1 MTKKQYV
8 SAVVAV
14 MAAATLAA
22 PASATA
28 GTVTAKTVTAT
39 ATSTSTSPSTVTTTA
54 LETRTT
60 PSKAPVQN
68 TPVRTVRPGER
79 VDAGQGWTVW
89 LTKKGKYWSGPDG
102 YENFR
107 SVVDG
112 NIDRSQPGV
121 SHQSEGGESG
131 VFHSGLYYGTRAA
144 GRVELTDADGRKT
157 LATLVA
163 LPGRSD
169 WGVWYVHI
177 APTQGGSP
185 AVALYDRSGKLLA
198 DLPAW
203 DF

>member
-1 MTKKQYV
+1 MKKKYL

-14 MAAATLAA
+14 AAAATLAA

-28 GTVTAKTVTAT
+28 ETKPTETFAATAAT
-39 ATSTSTSPSTVTTTA
+39 ATVQA
-54 LETRTT
+54 AETRTT
-60 PSKAPVQN
+60 PSKATVPN
-68 TPVRTVRPGER
+68 TPIRTVRPGER

-89 LTKKGKYWSGPDG
+89 LTKQGKYWSGPDG

-112 NIDRSQPGV
+112 NIDRTRPGV

-169 WGVWYVHI
+169 WGVWYVHT

>member
-1 MTKKQYV
+1 MT
-8 SAVVAV
+8 ADTTTTVA
-14 MAAATLAA
+14 
-22 PASATA
+22 
-28 GTVTAKTVTAT
+28 AKTL
-39 ATSTSTSPSTVTTTA
+39 TTTPA
-54 LETRTT
+54 PT
-60 PSKAPVQN
+60 PI
-68 TPVRTVRPGER
+68 RTVRPGER

-89 LTKKGKYWSGPDG
+89 LTREGKYWSGPDG

-112 NIDRSQPGV
+112 NIDRTQPGV
-121 SHQSEGGESG
+121 SHQSEGDENG
-131 VFHSGLYYGTRAA
+131 VFHSGLYYGTRDA

-157 LATLVA
+157 VATLVA

-169 WGVWYVHI
+169 WGVWYVHTG
-177 APTQGGSP
+177 PTQGSP

>member
-1 MTKKQYV
+1 MKKYL
-8 SAVVAV
+8 SAVVAMV
-14 MAAATLAA
+14 AAATVAA

-28 GTVTAKTVTAT
+28 VTETVTAETAT
-39 ATSTSTSPSTVTTTA
+39 TAVKTLTTLTTPAPTPTTTTSTPI
-54 LETRTT
+54 
-60 PSKAPVQN
+60 
-68 TPVRTVRPGER
+68 RTVRPGER

-89 LTKKGKYWSGPDG
+89 LTRQGKYWSGPDG

-112 NIDRSQPGV
+112 NIDRSRPGV
-121 SHQSEGGESG
+121 SHQSEGGENG
-131 VFHSGLYYGTRAA
+131 VFRSGLYYGTRDA

-157 LATLVA
+157 VATLVA

-169 WGVWYVHI
+169 WGVWYVHTG
-177 APTQGGSP
+177 PTQGSP
-185 AVALYDRSGKLLA
+185 AVALYDRAGKLLA

>member
-1 MTKKQYV
+1 MMTKKLYV

-14 MAAATLAA
+14 MAAATLAT

-28 GTVTAKTVTAT
+28 ETVTARTVTPT
-39 ATSTSTSPSTVTTTA
+39 ATPTATA

-60 PSKAPVQN
+60 PSHTPVQN

-89 LTKKGKYWSGPDG
+89 LTKQGKYWSGPDG

-121 SHQSEGGESG
+121 SHQSEGSESG

-169 WGVWYVHI
+169 WGVWYVHT

>member
-1 MTKKQYV
+1 MKKKYL

-28 GTVTAKTVTAT
+28 GTMTTGTAT
-39 ATSTSTSPSTVTTTA
+39 VADAARSSAAAPDTA
-54 LETRTT
+54 PETRTT

-89 LTKKGKYWSGPDG
+89 LTKQGKYWSGPDG

-144 GRVELTDADGRKT
+144 GRVELTGADGRKT

-169 WGVWYVHI
+169 WGVWYVHT

>member
-1 MTKKQYV
+1 MKKYL

-14 MAAATLAA
+14 AAAATIAA
-22 PASATA
+22 PA
-28 GTVTAKTVTAT
+28 TAT
-39 ATSTSTSPSTVTTTA
+39 ATAETTAAATRSTVATTVTA
-54 LETRTT
+54 VAPEARTT
-60 PSKAPVQN
+60 PVRATPAPS
-68 TPVRTVRPGER
+68 PVRTVRPGER

-89 LTKKGKYWSGPDG
+89 LTRQGKYWSGPDG
-102 YENFR
+102 FENFR

-112 NIDRSQPGV
+112 NIDRTQPGV
-121 SHQSEGGESG
+121 SHQSEGGPDG

-157 LATLVA
+157 VATLVA

-169 WGVWYVHI
+169 WGVWYVHTG
-177 APTQGGSP
+177 PSKSGP

>member
-1 MTKKQYV
+1 MKTYL
-8 SAVVAV
+8 SALVAV
-14 MAAATLAA
+14 AAAATIAA

-28 GTVTAKTVTAT
+28 VTAD
-39 ATSTSTSPSTVTTTA
+39 TTTTVA
-54 LETRTT
+54 AKTLTTT
-60 PSKAPVQN
+60 PAP
-68 TPVRTVRPGER
+68 TPIRTVRPGER

-89 LTKKGKYWSGPDG
+89 LTREGKYWSGPDG

-112 NIDRSQPGV
+112 NIDRTQPGV
-121 SHQSEGGESG
+121 SHQSEGDENG
-131 VFHSGLYYGTRAA
+131 VFHSGLYYGTRDA

-157 LATLVA
+157 VATLVA

-169 WGVWYVHI
+169 WGVWYVHTG
-177 APTQGGSP
+177 PTQGSP

>member
-1 MTKKQYV
+1 MKKKYL

-14 MAAATLAA
+14 TAAATLAA

-28 GTVTAKTVTAT
+28 ETKPTESVATTAVATTAT
-39 ATSTSTSPSTVTTTA
+39 VQAA
-54 LETRTT
+54 ETRTT
-60 PSKAPVQN
+60 PSRATVQN
-68 TPVRTVRPGER
+68 TPIRTVRPGER

-89 LTKKGKYWSGPDG
+89 LTRQGKYWSGPDG

-112 NIDRSQPGV
+112 NIDRTQPGV

-144 GRVELTDADGRKT
+144 GRVELTDKDGRKT

-169 WGVWYVHI
+169 WGVWYVHT

>member
-1 MTKKQYV
+1 MKKKYL

-14 MAAATLAA
+14 AAAATLAA

-28 GTVTAKTVTAT
+28 ETKPTETVAAT
-39 ATSTSTSPSTVTTTA
+39 ATTATVQA
-54 LETRTT
+54 AETRTT
-60 PSKAPVQN
+60 PSKATVPN
-68 TPVRTVRPGER
+68 TPIRTVRPGER

-89 LTKKGKYWSGPDG
+89 LTKQGKYWSGPDG

-112 NIDRSQPGV
+112 NIDRTQPGV

-169 WGVWYVHI
+169 WGVWYVHT

>member
-1 MTKKQYV
+1 MMKKKYL

-14 MAAATLAA
+14 TAAATLAA

-28 GTVTAKTVTAT
+28 ETKSTATTVTTAT
-39 ATSTSTSPSTVTTTA
+39 ALAPA
-54 LETRTT
+54 QEARTT
-60 PSKAPVQN
+60 PSRAAVEN

-89 LTKKGKYWSGPDG
+89 LTRKGKHWSGPDG

-112 NIDRSQPGV
+112 NIDRTQPGV
-121 SHQSEGGESG
+121 SHQSEGGENG
-131 VFHSGLYYGTRAA
+131 VFHSGLYYGTRDA
-144 GRVELTDADGRKT
+144 GRVELTGSDGRKT

-163 LPGRSD
+163 LPGRPD
-169 WGVWYVHI
+169 WGVWYVHT

>member
-1 MTKKQYV
+1 MMKKKYL

-28 GTVTAKTVTAT
+28 EPVTAGTVTATTAT
-39 ATSTSTSPSTVTTTA
+39 VP
-54 LETRTT
+54 ETKTT
-60 PSKAPVQN
+60 PSKAPAQN

-89 LTKKGKYWSGPDG
+89 LTKQGKYWSGPDG

-121 SHQSEGGESG
+121 SHQSHGGENG

-163 LPGRSD
+163 LPGRPD
-169 WGVWYVHI
+169 WGVWYVHT
-177 APTQGGSP
+177 APPQGGSP

>member
-1 MTKKQYV
+1 MKKKYL

-14 MAAATLAA
+14 TAAAALAA

-28 GTVTAKTVTAT
+28 ETKPTESVAAT
-39 ATSTSTSPSTVTTTA
+39 AIATAATVQA
-54 LETRTT
+54 AETRTT
-60 PSKAPVQN
+60 PSKATVQN
-68 TPVRTVRPGER
+68 TPIRTVRPGER

-89 LTKKGKYWSGPDG
+89 LTKQGKYWSGPDG

-112 NIDRSQPGV
+112 NIDRTKPGV
-121 SHQSEGGESG
+121 SHQSEGGETG

-169 WGVWYVHI
+169 WGVWYVHT
-177 APTQGGSP
+177 APTRGGSP